1 MKQLSVLFALILLM
15 VIGGALT
22 YQISNSGSDSLV
34 AVTREQVDTPE
45 ASTLQVAPSQA
56 GLLVIVVFAAL
67 GGLVS
72 MGIGLAAA
80 FWFLHRSVVESK
92 SAGKAAAAE
101 AAQASAESPS

>member
-1 MKQLSVLFALILLM
+1 MRPI
-15 VIGGALT
+15 IGLWRLWVRH
-22 YQISNSGSDSLV
+22 QNL
-34 AVTREQVDTPE
+34 
-45 ASTLQVAPSQA
+45 
-56 GLLVIVVFAAL
+56 IVVFAAL

-101 AAQASAESPS
+101 AAQASAESPA